1 MVEPWIAVKD
11 NYEKINVE
19 QALADPDSIF
29 YTYQKLIA
37 LRKAN
42 PIMIWGDF
50 ELVDTQEEVFAYLRK
65 YQGETL
71 LVVTNFANEAHDFQY
86 DNDKAKEVIIENMPV
101 QLSECLD
108 LTLKP
113 WQAFVVKLEA

>member
-1 MVEPWIAVKD
+1 M
-11 NYEKINVE
+11 
-19 QALADPDSIF
+19 ADPDSIF

-37 LRKAN
+37 LRTAN

-65 YQGETL
+65 YQGETW
-71 LVVTNFANEAHDFQY
+71 LVVTNFSNEAHDFKY
-86 DNDKAKEVIIENMPV
+86 DNAKAKEVIIENMPV